1 MEFVKKRSNGNRMV
15 RCKVCAKSIRSDHV
29 KRHSR
34 THKDFM
40 SMSTVEAHDEVR
52 ARHQAA
58 LAREEK
64 RQEVEQFAIKEGIPL
79 EFCANDDGVQSP
91 SPLLSDT
98 DLKGS
103 MLLQTKTYRETVDLG
118 RRVAAILDEGAALE
132 EALSREYR
140 DALVLYRKQKPQMD
154 LTTTQLRLW
163 QKQLLEKMVASQR
176 QVIWVHGG
184 MGNEGKSFFQSY
196 VETLYGYSRVVRLD
210 ICNKTGNILFAL
222 TRRPLQTT
230 DIFLFN
236 DARSEDNHVNY
247 TVLEYIKDGCATAS
261 KYGSN
266 VIKFKT
272 PNIVVVF
279 SNRSPVRSHLSKDRW
294 VVYHITEFGGLEPPR
309 NYGL

>member
-1 MEFVKKRSNGNRMV
+1 
-15 RCKVCAKSIRSDHV
+15 
-29 KRHSR
+29 
-34 THKDFM
+34 
-40 SMSTVEAHDEVR
+40 MSTGEARVEIR

-64 RQEVEQFAIKEGIPL
+64 RQEVEQFAVKEGIPL

-103 MLLQTKTYRETVDLG
+103 MLLQTATYRETVDLG
-118 RRVAAILDEGAALE
+118 RRVAAILDEGVALE

-140 DALVLYRKQKPQMD
+140 DALELFRKQRPQMD
-154 LTTTQLRLW
+154 LPSTQLRLW
-163 QKQLLEKMVASQR
+163 QKQLLDVMKPSHR
-176 QVIWVHGG
+176 QVIWVRGG
-184 MGNEGKSFFQSY
+184 AGNEGKSYFQSY
-196 VETLYGYSRVVRLD
+196 LETLYGYSRVVRLD
-210 ICNKTGNILFAL
+210 VCNKTGNILFAL

-236 DARSEDNHVNY
+236 DARSEDTHVNY
-247 TVLEYIKDGCATAS
+247 TVLEYLKDGCATAS

-279 SNRSPVRSHLSKDRW
+279 SNRQAVRSQLSKDRW
-294 VVYHITEFGGLEPPR
+294 LEYRITAFGGLETE
-309 NYGL
+309 NKW